1 MKEGDQ
7 VPHTHNNFA
16 PASINA
22 ILDSCSKAK
31 LVGLFWIGFNHCS
44 TNIIETM
51 AMILCKKQA
60 IAELFWS
67 TNFPPS
73 FLFLF
78 SPPNTAKETTRKKCH
93 HDVVEVDAANIK

>member
-7 VPHTHNNFA
+7 VPDTHNSFG

-31 LVGLFWIGFNHCS
+31 LVGLFWIGFNHCP

-67 TNFPPS
+67 HELSS
-73 FLFLF
+73 FF
-78 SPPNTAKETTRKKCH
+78 SLSFFAPKYGEGNDTKKMP
-93 HDVVEVDAANIK
+93 I